1 MRGEEWDLSGERGE
15 GAPRGDTRTSS
26 GVLDCAKGLLST
38 GGVEPET
45 CRPGTMASGR
55 SAKEALSR
63 MGLARAASRDL
74 MRLESKCAKKW

>member
-1 MRGEEWDLSGERGE
+1 MRGEEWDLSGE
-15 GAPRGDTRTSS
+15 RGDTRTSS